1 MHSARQIQFAFKP
14 ASATARGIKTHFKT
28 YVRSFASR
36 SWERF
41 SSLMSK
47 FTWVL
52 KKAMSWP
59 AQELIVPLGT
69 LIGAAACGWWSQS
82 LAAALFAG
90 IGLFFLA
97 GLWKTSAQVSA
108 ALTQSEARPRFR
120 NQDNRT
126 PEDSD
131 DLKQA
136 IRRLE
141 PWLAN
146 EVSLT
151 EENAKESCAVLLDSL
166 ALR

>member
-1 MHSARQIQFAFKP
+1 MHSARQIHFGFKP
-14 ASATARGIKTHFKT
+14 ASATAHGIKIHFKPHL
-28 YVRSFASR
+28 RSFASR

-47 FTWVL
+47 VTRVL

-82 LAAALFAG
+82 FAAALFAG

-97 GLWKTSAQVSA
+97 GIWKTSGKVRA
-108 ALTQSEARPRFR
+108 ALTQSRPRFR
-120 NQDNRT
+120 SEDNPT
-126 PEDSD
+126 PD

-151 EENAKESCAVLLDSL
+151 EENAKECCAVLLDSL

>member
-14 ASATARGIKTHFKT
+14 ASATARGINTHFKP
-28 YVRSFASR
+28 YLRSFASR
-36 SWERF
+36 SWERL
-41 SSLMSK
+41 SSVMRK

-69 LIGAAACGWWSQS
+69 VIGAAACGWWSQS

-108 ALTQSEARPRFR
+108 ALTQSRPRFR
-120 NQDNRT
+120 SEDNRT
-126 PEDSD
+126 PD

-151 EENAKESCAVLLDSL
+151 EENAKECCAVLLDSL